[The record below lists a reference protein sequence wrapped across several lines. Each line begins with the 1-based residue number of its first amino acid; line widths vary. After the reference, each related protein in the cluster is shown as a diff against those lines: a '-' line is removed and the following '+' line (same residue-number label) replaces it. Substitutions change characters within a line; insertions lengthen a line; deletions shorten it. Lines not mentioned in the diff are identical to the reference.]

1 MAYDRFLNNKTAL
14 FDYSDVTFETPN
26 PETDEIIAT
35 LGLPTEIN
43 PGSKFN
49 GVISINRWDNEAEY
63 KLIDFIV
70 TVPEGVSV
78 VSVTAGSNLAG
89 GKVAWN
95 LEKTT
100 GKLRVVYFD
109 ANENS
114 DLTVSS
120 SEYLAELFSI
130 TFQCNTVTVGSQLP
144 IGISGMSV
152 KKSADSSDQEAMV
165 IVNTQTASGVV
176 NVVAGISFSAIC
188 LYEGDGVDLI
198 PVGKK
203 AVAVAVT
210 SLKDGVEL
218 TYDDGTYQYNFLY
231 SDEISAK
238 TGVATYV
245 ALVDASIDMENFV
258 KEENFDMPGGDAASI
273 DFGDVNGDGIINA
286 QDALAVVDAWLR
298 KTDAPSD
305 DAILTMNVN
314 ADSRINTFDVLGI
327 VEKFVNGTEYAVV
340 TKAAMLST
348 KQ

>member
-1 MAYDRFLNNKTAL
+1 
-14 FDYSDVTFETPN
+14 
-26 PETDEIIAT
+26 
-35 LGLPTEIN
+35 
-43 PGSKFN
+43 
-49 GVISINRWDNEAEY
+49 
-63 KLIDFIV
+63 
-70 TVPEGVSV
+70 
-78 VSVTAGSNLAG
+78 
-89 GKVAWN
+89 
-95 LEKTT
+95 
-100 GKLRVVYFD
+100 
-109 ANENS
+109 
-114 DLTVSS
+114 
-120 SEYLAELFSI
+120 
-130 TFQCNTVTVGSQLP
+130 VGSQLP

-176 NVVAGISFSAIC
+176 NVVAGISFSAVC

-198 PVGKK
+198 PSGKK

-210 SLKDGVEL
+210 GLAENSVLNYCDGVNTYCFKFSPEL
-218 TYDDGTYQYNFLY
+218 
-231 SDEISAK
+231 SAK
-238 TGVATYV
+238 SGVSTYI
-245 ALVDASIDMENFV
+245 ALVDAAIPMESFINQ
-258 KEENFDMPGGDAASI
+258 EYFDSPIGTAETLN
-273 DFGDVNGDGIINA
+273 FGDINNDGVINA

>member
-1 MAYDRFLNNKTAL
+1 M
-14 FDYSDVTFETPN
+14 
-26 PETDEIIAT
+26 TD
-35 LGLPTEIN
+35 
-43 PGSKFN
+43 
-49 GVISINRWDNEAEY
+49 
-63 KLIDFIV
+63 
-70 TVPEGVSV
+70 
-78 VSVTAGSNLAG
+78 
-89 GKVAWN
+89 
-95 LEKTT
+95 
-100 GKLRVVYFD
+100 
-109 ANENS
+109 
-114 DLTVSS
+114 
-120 SEYLAELFSI
+120 SEYPAELFTI
-130 TFQCNTVTVGSQLP
+130 TFHSQQFAVGSQLP
-144 IGISGMSV
+144 IAISGMSV

-210 SLKDGVEL
+210 SLKDGVKL
-218 TYDDGTYQYNFLY
+218 TYDDGTYQYNFIY
-231 SDEISAK
+231 SEEISAK

-245 ALVDASIDMENFV
+245 AMVDASIQMESFI
-258 KEENFDMPGGDAASI
+258 KEENFDIPGGDAASI

-305 DAILTMNVN
+305 AAILTMNVN